1 MSDGGT
7 AAWKAAWKKLVRET
21 IATEKS
27 LPASSGYDDYQRE
40 SYDLVKQRDLATS
53 NTKRMLQGFQ
63 DSLAR
68 IRTNLKNIDNIKAK
82 PETIQSM
89 LESFESRL
97 SAYKNSM
104 GTLFEE
110 LNMEETILYKDIEY
124 VANKIDS
131 WNVDSASIAQQE
143 DAKLKQKKQFA
154 DQYDK
159 YVEHQK
165 EIGAIDKQLSSLGG
179 RYAGWDSRDHDAFLR
194 IWTQIGVTL
203 TPPSDA
209 DSNSSHRI
217 DWTISPQH
225 KTALIKKMLLLIPGK
240 VTEELEEHID
250 KHIQITSLTAH
261 KKQIILKWKNEN
273 SQNGDKVDAKLAE
286 IVNDSLHNTDEK
298 KVGPPV
304 SEEERA
310 AVRARV
316 AKWRSEQKEK
326 EDQEILRK
334 KLDEDVRRQQS
345 LEGLKARQAETKLR
359 LEQWK
364 ENEAKIEEE
373 LKKSDQVLKNQGL
386 NTSYERD
393 LEDRR
398 NRDLMI
404 AKKRFEDKERKQ
416 ATLTERETKIKNM
429 DPKLDIVEGVSR
441 DPARLL
447 AQTKAS
453 VASKVTPELL
463 DQAERR
469 RASSSAHSSYV
480 PSTGRDLQMGGGR
493 AAASWMKGFQ

>member
-1 MSDGGT
+1 MSDSGA
-7 AAWKAAWKKLVRET
+7 AAWKTTWKKLVKEM
-21 IATEKS
+21 IAIERS
-27 LPASSGYDDYQRE
+27 MPVSNGYDDYQRE
-40 SYDLVKQRDLATS
+40 SYDLVKQRDLATL
-53 NTKRMLQGFQ
+53 NTKKMLQGFQ

-110 LNMEETILYKDIEY
+110 LNMEEAMLYKDVEY
-124 VANKIDS
+124 MANKIDS
-131 WNVDSASIAQQE
+131 WNVDSASITQQE
-143 DAKLKQKKQFA
+143 DIKLKQKKQFA
-154 DQYDK
+154 EQYDK

-194 IWTQIGVTL
+194 IWTQLGVTL
-203 TPPSDA
+203 SPPSDA
-209 DSNSSHRI
+209 DSNSI
-217 DWTISPQH
+217 DWVISEQH

-240 VTEELEEHID
+240 VTEELEDHIY
-250 KHIQITSLTAH
+250 KHIRITSLTAH
-261 KKQIILKWKNEN
+261 KKQVILKWKNEN
-273 SQNGDKVDAKLAE
+273 SQNGEKVETKLAE
-286 IVNDSLHNTDEK
+286 IVNDSLHNSDEK
-298 KVGPPV
+298 KVGIPV

-316 AKWRSEQKEK
+316 AKWRADQKEK
-326 EDQEILRK
+326 EDQELLQK
-334 KLDEDVRRQQS
+334 KIDEDSRRQHS
-345 LEGLKARQAETKLR
+345 LEGLKIRQAETKLR

-373 LKKSDQVLKNQGL
+373 LKKSEQVLKNQSAH
-386 NTSYERD
+386 NTSFDRD
-393 LEDRR
+393 LEERR
-398 NRDLMI
+398 NRDLLI

-429 DPKLDIVEGVSR
+429 DPKLDIVEGISR

-493 AAASWMKGFQ
+493 ATPTWMKGF